1 MSTTSLSTTKASIF
15 QAFSAVDLVTVA
27 VFAALHRALWYVWH
41 ALGMFYPYSQVIN
54 TFFLGLCVL
63 AAVVIV
69 RKPWTITL
77 FIIAN
82 QMINLF
88 LQGEPLVGVL
98 LYICTFGI
106 LADIYLVIRLRQNK
120 NPYDSTKDLL
130 IAGTLL
136 AVVFYF
142 VTYTIG
148 ITYIYM
154 ISFTPVVFWTLAVE
168 LIAGGVLGAWL
179 GILLGRRLSGL
190 IS

>member
-1 MSTTSLSTTKASIF
+1 MSTATFEKKPGIL
-15 QAFSAVDLVTVA
+15 QAFSAVDLVTIA

-54 TFFLGLCVL
+54 TFFLCLCVL
-63 AAVVIV
+63 AALVIV
-69 RKPWTITL
+69 RKPWTVTL
-77 FIIAN
+77 FIAAN
-82 QMINLF
+82 QLINLF
-88 LQGEPLVGVL
+88 LQGEPLVGVV

-106 LADIYLVIRLRQNK
+106 LADLWLIIRSRQGRK
-120 NPYDSTKDLL
+120 PYDSTGDLM

-136 AVVFYF
+136 VVVFYF
-142 VTYTIG
+142 ITYTIG

-154 ISFTPVVFWTLAVE
+154 ISFTPAVFWTLAAV
-168 LIAGGVLGAWL
+168 LIGGGIVGSYC